1 MKEQAPSG
9 VVRTPVRK
17 LYISDLHF
25 FHENLNHR
33 MDRRG
38 FADYEEMNNYMISQ
52 WNANVSKRDEVY
64 ILGDFSVSKG
74 KTTNRILELLNGKKF
89 LIEGNHDEFL
99 KDRQFD
105 RSLFE
110 WIKPYAEINDNRRR
124 VILSHYPIFCYNGQY
139 RKRKDAPF
147 VYMLYGHVHN
157 THDEYLVD
165 SFIKQTRSS
174 SVMLAH
180 ATEPASVPC
189 QMINCF
195 CMFSDYIPL
204 TLDEWIINDRKRR
217 NSIQSI
223 QHSADSK

>member
-1 MKEQAPSG
+1 MKNQAPSG
-9 VVRTPVRK
+9 AVRAPARK

-38 FADYEEMNNYMISQ
+38 FANYEEMNNYMIGK
-52 WNANVSKRDEVY
+52 WNEKVTDRDEVY
-64 ILGDFSVSKG
+64 VLGDFSVSKG
-74 KTTNRILELLNGKKF
+74 KTTNRILGLLNGKKY

-105 RSLFE
+105 RSLFG
-110 WIKPYAEINDNRRR
+110 WIRPYAEINDNRRR
-124 VILSHYPIFCYNGQY
+124 VILSHYPVFCYNGQY

-147 VYMLYGHVHN
+147 VYMLYGHV
-157 THDEYLVD
+157 LVD
-165 SFIKQTRSS
+165 SFIKQTRNS

-195 CMFSDYIPL
+195 CMFSDYTPL
-204 TLDEWIINDRKRR
+204 TLDEWIENDRVRR
-217 NSIQSI
+217 EQIQPPGDISR
-223 QHSADSK
+223 

>member
-1 MKEQAPSG
+1 MTG
-9 VVRTPVRK
+9 
-17 LYISDLHF
+17 
-25 FHENLNHR
+25 
-33 MDRRG
+33 
-38 FADYEEMNNYMISQ
+38 
-52 WNANVSKRDEVY
+52 
-64 ILGDFSVSKG
+64 
-74 KTTNRILELLNGKKF
+74 
-89 LIEGNHDEFL
+89 
-99 KDRQFD
+99 
-105 RSLFE
+105 RSLE
-110 WIKPYAEINDNRRR
+110 WIKPSAEINDNRAKNRT
-124 VILSHYPIFCYNGQY
+124 VPLPGIPCYYNGQY

-204 TLDEWIINDRKRR
+204 TLDEWIINDSETWRD
-217 NSIQSI
+217 SIEMNQARS
-223 QHSADSK
+223 QE